1 MAGSPKA
8 KVENEFQN
16 AFQEEK
22 NCQEQTQRKNTQE
35 RVHQQAN
42 CRYYIEQ
49 THEYLPEKA
58 LGAPRLDGKDQMRD
72 SRN

>member
-1 MAGSPKA
+1 MAGSPEA

-22 NCQEQTQRKNTQE
+22 NRQEQTQRKNTQE

-42 CRYYIEQ
+42 RRYYIEQ
-49 THEYLPEKA
+49 THEHLPEKA
-58 LGAPRLDGKDQMRD
+58 LGAPRLDGKD
-72 SRN
+72 